1 MGFSADGAGRAGRRI
16 GAIVAAAVGAAVVAA
31 AVAGRRRRR
40 DTDAATVERPGLPR
54 TEAAHHIAT
63 PADGV
68 AYHDTPT
75 NDTTADAAPVD
86 DPPVDDNADDD
97 TADDRPPDD
106 TSPSAR
112 HLAARPRRRRAV
124 AVGIAAAAVLAGVGA
139 VVAGGGSDQRSRAAA
154 VGAGS
159 GGDDET
165 GDTRATTTTTV
176 REVTPQEAFGLGG
189 QRLVDAGSFS
199 YTGTAS
205 ATDVS
210 HVRPTLWLAVD
221 LTVEGQVVTSTGRV
235 HEVAVAADGRAAET
249 VTDGPAVW
257 GRSSPTLDD
266 LTDEGYEAI
275 PELSDDDLPAK
286 GAGLLPTWL
295 AAAVDPVAA
304 GPDELGRRTFRA
316 TIPADVLGEIER
328 GRRAV
333 DATVVLTLDG
343 ADDPVRVD
351 ITSAAGGP
359 PLHLVFDLSDFGV
372 PVSIEAPV

>member
-16 GAIVAAAVGAAVVAA
+16 GALAATAVGAAVVAA
-31 AVAGRRRRR
+31 AVAGWRRRRG
-40 DTDAATVERPGLPR
+40 TDAATAERPGLPR
-54 TEAAHHIAT
+54 TEPAHHIAT

-68 AYHDTPT
+68 LYHDTPT
-75 NDTTADAAPVD
+75 NDTSAETPVDDTRVD
-86 DPPVDDNADDD
+86 DPPVDDTADDD
-97 TADDRPPDD
+97 TA
-106 TSPSAR
+106 PSAR

-139 VVAGGGSDQRSRAAA
+139 VVAGGGSDERSRAAA
-154 VGAGS
+154 VGAGG
-159 GGDDET
+159 GGDDDGT

-189 QRLVDAGSFS
+189 QRLIDAGSFS

-295 AAAVDPVAA
+295 SAAVDPLAA
-304 GPDELGRRTFRA
+304 GTDELGRRTFRA

-343 ADDPVRVD
+343 ANDPVRVD
-351 ITSAAGGP
+351 IASAAGGP